1 MNKKYNKDLDK
12 MSVKDLKEINNI
24 IEKELYMTMND

>member
-12 MSVKDLKEINNI
+12 MCVKDLKEINNI